1 MMSIISR
8 FVSYL
13 ILCSLLAFQPAHA
26 QAILRDAESEAVLQ
40 EIARPIVLAARLDPD
55 NVKIVL
61 VDNREIN
68 AFVAAGQTVYIHSGL
83 ILAADN
89 AAQVQGVIAH
99 EIGHIEGGHV
109 VTFGQVIKEATGTSV
124 ISLLLGAVT
133 MVAGG
138 GEAAM
143 GIISAGQKAAE
154 GKFLAFSRVQESSAD
169 AAAARYLNKAGL
181 SGKGML
187 DFFGKLRHE
196 EYRLSS
202 SYDATDPFARTHPMS
217 ADRQSALEQT
227 LKSAPS
233 FETKTNP
240 DLEIRFQR
248 VKAKLAGF
256 AQEPV
261 QTLRQYPERDQSV
274 VAHYARAWA
283 LHRSAYPDKALYEI
297 DALLAIAP
305 RDPYYLELK
314 GQILLESGNA
324 KAALPLLRDAVEL
337 SGAQPLIATQFGHA
351 LIATEDTANYEEA
364 RKVLRVAV
372 ERDRDNPSA
381 WYQLGIIYESAGD
394 HARSSLAT
402 AERQMLLGAPGQAL
416 ASAWFAAEGL
426 QPGSSD
432 WMRAQDILSTAR
444 EALGSSSL

>member
-109 VTFGQVIKEATGTSV
+109 VTFGQGIKEATGTSV

-256 AQEPV
+256 AQEPE